1 MDVSIPLFPLPPPSL
16 SMGGLKV
23 STRFFMGPPSR
34 VGADGRSR
42 SGLGWFPFSL
52 YGSRWFGFPFWKGR
66 SEFWISPCA
75 ILVYNE
81 VDILVLG
88 EVCDEVLGQEVFE
101 CLSSGVQDIAWIDLK
116 HI

>member
-1 MDVSIPLFPLPPPSL
+1 MDVSVPFSPLPPLSL

-23 STRFFMGPPSR
+23 STRFFMGPPLT
-34 VGADGRSR
+34 SR
-42 SGLGWFPFSL
+42 SG
-52 YGSRWFGFPFWKGR
+52 WKV
-66 SEFWISPCA
+66 SVWSWINPCS